1 MLLLPRAGQQLVHLS
16 LPWRFPCEQRFFVVF
31 NLQPSALPVL
41 LARAPCSLLH
51 GQQRPATPFFP
62 SSTFPRAL
70 SPWPSSPR
78 LPWPSVPTSSAPSL
92 LPVSTLHS
100 ALWKAAALQLR
111 AFPMAP
117 PLCAF
122 LPGAQKKIADQRP
135 LLLFYLLCSSAHLP
149 WKTSRLPASGKP
161 HLFPAREL
169 AAGRPSRCS
178 PRPHLHGRAP
188 PLQRASPFPSLRS
201 SSAKRRC
208 SCSHG
213 VQVPAPSPP
222 IQKKNSSPAQSPFHC
237 SFPMCAG
244 CSTNCAAASTA
255 PRAAGLLFCAQ

>member
-1 MLLLPRAGQQLVHLS
+1 LVILHSHPSKISSRHQQPSSPPRHPPLCSPHGSKHGARALLPHGRELSPPAARRPLLLLPRAGQQLVHLS
-16 LPWRFPCEQRFFVVF
+16 LPWRFPCEQSFFVVF

-78 LPWPSVPTSSAPSL
+78 LQWPSVPTSSAPSL

-117 PLCAF
+117 PPVCIPPWRPEKNCRPA
-122 LPGAQKKIADQRP
+122 PPAP
-135 LLLFYLLCSSAHLP
+135 LLSTAQQRSP
-149 WKTSRLPASGKP
+149 PVENQPASC
-161 HLFPAREL
+161 LRQ
-169 AAGRPSRCS
+169 AA
-178 PRPHLHGRAP
+178 
-188 PLQRASPFPSLRS
+188 F
-201 SSAKRRC
+201 
-208 SCSHG
+208 
-213 VQVPAPSPP
+213 VP
-222 IQKKNSSPAQSPFHC
+222 C
-237 SFPMCAG
+237 
-244 CSTNCAAASTA
+244 T
-255 PRAAGLLFCAQ
+255 